1 MRHSLTISCTAA
13 RIRPSFW
20 SSIPPEP
27 ETEEKDVEREE
38 VEENEDVEE
47 AVSIAGSVDWREREV
62 DMVDCDAGGV
72 CIEGSSVGAVS

>member
-20 SSIPPEP
+20 SPISPEP
-27 ETEEKDVEREE
+27 ELAEEKDVEE
-38 VEENEDVEE
+38 EENENDEE
-47 AVSIAGSVDWREREV
+47 ETVSMAGSVDWREREV

-72 CIEGSSVGAVS
+72 STEKSPLGAVS